1 MFNKILKEMKKE
13 EKRQEQ
19 PKEEKRQEQPR
30 EQPKPMRQI
39 IIETDGNNI
48 NITKAEVA
56 GNLEL
61 IAILSSIL
69 NKLNIK

>member
-1 MFNKILKEMKKE
+1 MTE
-13 EKRQEQ
+13 EKKPQQEK
-19 PKEEKRQEQPR
+19 PK
-30 EQPKPMRQI
+30 MRQI

-48 NITKAEVA
+48 NIVKAETA

-69 NKLNIK
+69 NKLNK

>member
-1 MFNKILKEMKKE
+1 MDNKKQEQSKQ
-13 EKRQEQ
+13 QEQ
-19 PKEEKRQEQPR
+19 PSQLPQPP
-30 EQPKPMRQI
+30 QPKMRQI

-48 NITKAEVA
+48 NILKAEVA

>member
-1 MFNKILKEMKKE
+1 MENKQPV
-13 EKRQEQ
+13 EKQVQSEK
-19 PKEEKRQEQPR
+19 PK
-30 EQPKPMRQI
+30 MRQI

>member
-1 MFNKILKEMKKE
+1 MENKQPEKKQE
-13 EKRQEQ
+13 EQSQ
-19 PKEEKRQEQPR
+19 PEKS
-30 EQPKPMRQI
+30 KMRQI
-39 IIETDGNNI
+39 IIETDGTNI
-48 NITKAEVA
+48 NILKAEVA

>member
-1 MFNKILKEMKKE
+1 MENKQPEKKQE
-13 EKRQEQ
+13 EQSQ
-19 PKEEKRQEQPR
+19 PEKS
-30 EQPKPMRQI
+30 KMRQI

-48 NITKAEVA
+48 NIAKADVA

>member
-1 MFNKILKEMKKE
+1 MENKQPEKKQE
-13 EKRQEQ
+13 EQSQ
-19 PKEEKRQEQPR
+19 PEK
-30 EQPKPMRQI
+30 PKMRQI

-48 NITKAEVA
+48 NILKAEVA

>member
-1 MFNKILKEMKKE
+1 MENKQPEKKQEEQSQPEKLK
-13 EKRQEQ
+13 
-19 PKEEKRQEQPR
+19 
-30 EQPKPMRQI
+30 MRQI

-48 NITKAEVA
+48 NILKAEVA

>member
-1 MFNKILKEMKKE
+1 MENKEIKKE
-13 EKRQEQ
+13 EVK
-19 PKEEKRQEQPR
+19 
-30 EQPKPMRQI
+30 MRQI

-48 NITKAEVA
+48 NILKAEVA

-61 IAILSSIL
+61 VAILSSIL